1 MTKIKAIS
9 ISGIRG
15 IRELLPLDLNT
26 KSVLVYGDNG
36 SGKSSLSDA
45 LEWFYFDQ
53 IDHLSGEEIGRR
65 KGKDALRNI
74 FIPDEED
81 SFVEIL
87 YSDNALD
94 ATKKIKKSLETEIS
108 NTSSE
113 FQDFINSSQSENLIL
128 RYRDLVKFIIASK
141 KDKLNTLQEI
151 IGFREVGSVRDLL
164 KKSAGRISRSIKTA
178 NYDNQK
184 SARQTTILENLG
196 QNVYSREQLFEAV
209 SELIKPLKLGI
220 EIKSFKD
227 IKKVLTTIE
236 SKKDTTLVEKIS
248 FYSKVGESLS
258 EIIGNVDNIHDGYK
272 AYYDEFIELRKDPDK
287 IKKLQLLSLLTEG
300 KSVLENDVVQED
312 FCPLCQQEKNKLELV
327 KELNERI
334 EELEELRSEKKKL
347 DRQRQDTKQAVQNSL
362 NTIDGLLME
371 KLFKEEELSGYLE
384 KTEQIRLVLNLFL
397 EELTKDLFAE
407 KPIQE
412 LAKLQIDKKKVTDL
426 IEQAKKNAKEL
437 SESQKE
443 NFEFQVYAKLVQ
455 TIESYKSYESIN
467 NEQQLLTK
475 QQVTFEALFAD
486 FIKRQE
492 EALNI
497 FLDMFSNDINEFYTS
512 MNPSERVENIKLVP
526 LKDKND
532 DLVGVTIEYSFFDET
547 KTPPVAYLSESHINC
562 LGLSFFLASVKAFN
576 KTNKLFV
583 LDDVIS
589 SFDRP
594 HRARFAKLLT
604 EKFSDYQIILMTHEK
619 DFFELVASDVKS
631 KGWAIENL
639 KWSQE
644 GGTGISKGLT
654 DIEERII
661 NKFADKNSDGLG
673 NDIRVYMEKV
683 MKKVALNIEAPVPF
697 RFNDKNERRMAPE
710 LLDAVQSR
718 ISKKGTDLKDKAN
731 IPKIKGMPM
740 FVANVSSHDNEFQA
754 SIEDLE
760 VMWED
765 IKGCISLFYCSDCK
779 KYVSK
784 NFYDNV
790 EKKIRCGCGMLSY
803 EWQD

>member
-1 MTKIKAIS
+1 MTKIKAIN
-9 ISGIRG
+9 INGIRG
-15 IRELLPLDLNT
+15 IRELLTLDLNT

-53 IDHLSGEEIGRR
+53 IEHLSGEEIGRR
-65 KGKDALRNI
+65 RGRDALRNI
-74 FIPDEED
+74 FIPAEED

-94 ATKKIKKSLETEIS
+94 AKKNIKNSLETEIS
-108 NTSSE
+108 NSSSE

-258 EIIGNVDNIHDGYK
+258 EIVGNIDNIHDGYK
-272 AYYDEFIELRKDPDK
+272 AYFDKFIELRKDPDK
-287 IKKLQLLSLLTEG
+287 IKRLQLLSLLTEG

-334 EELEELRSEKKKL
+334 EELEELRTEKKKL

-371 KLFKEEELSGYLE
+371 KLFKEELSGYLE
-384 KTEQIRLVLNLFL
+384 KTEQIRSVLNLFL

-412 LAKLQIDKKKVTDL
+412 LAKLQIDKKKVADL

-443 NFEFQVYAKLVQ
+443 NVEFQIYTKLAQ
-455 TIESYKSYESIN
+455 TLESYKSYESID

-594 HRARFAKLLT
+594 HRARFAKLLP

-639 KWSQE
+639 KWSQD

-654 DIEERII
+654 DIEKRIR

-683 MKKVALNIEAPVPF
+683 MKKVALNIEATVPF

-765 IKGCISLFYCSDCK
+765 IKSCISLFYCSDCK